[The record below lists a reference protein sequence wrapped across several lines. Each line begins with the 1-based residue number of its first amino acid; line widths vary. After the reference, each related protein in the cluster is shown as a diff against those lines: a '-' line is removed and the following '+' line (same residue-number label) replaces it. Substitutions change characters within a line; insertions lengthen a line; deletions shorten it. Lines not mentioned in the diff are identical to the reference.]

1 MADVRIIAGVRNFL
15 IRSGE
20 GVWRRCKKDEE
31 KNPHFWMRRA
41 YGLFGGEQSFE
52 GEIFARLIEG
62 VECG

>member
-1 MADVRIIAGVRNFL
+1 MDVRIIAGVRNFL

-52 GEIFARLIEG
+52 GEIFARPIGDE

>member
-1 MADVRIIAGVRNFL
+1 MFGGDV
-15 IRSGE
+15 
-20 GVWRRCKKDEE
+20 KKDEE